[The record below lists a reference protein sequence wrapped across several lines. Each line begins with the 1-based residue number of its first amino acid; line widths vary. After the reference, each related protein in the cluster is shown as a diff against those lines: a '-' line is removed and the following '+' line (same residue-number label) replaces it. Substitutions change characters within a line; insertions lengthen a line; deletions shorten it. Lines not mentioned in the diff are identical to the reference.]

1 MKKVINKILKITM
14 ALTMVLSMCFTAGST
29 QVEAWDGNVPHEF
42 IRVKEIDYPYWW
54 SSKIG
59 GKQWSTHMC
68 KYNGQ
73 YSYCLEASKKTP
85 AGGNYTASVIENNAN
100 VRKLLY
106 YGFGG
111 LGFNAQVEEI
121 IKGQIRACMPND
133 MKDYQNYGGGYS
145 NGSNLTWEEAA
156 YLWTHI
162 YLSYAYSG
170 DLMGLN
176 LEAMNDKWRND
187 DGTGFGDNM
196 LVGYKLITAMPE
208 PSNGATFSTGSTA
221 NFVAA
226 WDKTNS
232 QQKTNTVKFNAE
244 SSETVKLDLQD
255 NVTLHIE
262 GGTSQR
268 GGTATVKG
276 GQSFY
281 LTAPLENA
289 PVDYASGNLECTA
302 KGKFC
307 ALAISD
313 GKDASQTHGSWSQE
327 TTDNLKYSVDWK
339 GFGYIS
345 LNKKS
350 ANPDMTNTNKCY
362 SLENAKYGI
371 YQNGSLVQE
380 LITDK
385 NGYAK
390 SAILQEGSYQVKE
403 IEASKGY
410 TVDSQTYNVTVTKDT
425 TVPALS
431 NETPKN
437 DPIGIEIVKND
448 AEDLGLPQGDATL
461 EGAEFTVKYYDGYY
475 NKDDLPSK
483 ATRTWVLKTKKLSN
497 GKYVAGLLKQ
507 YLVEGSDELYEQDGT
522 YVLPLGTITIEET
535 KAPEGYLLEGA
546 KLNVTD
552 TATGVTTTVTDT
564 KYYAQI
570 TEDYQG
576 AKLQFGNDANQVIV
590 KDKVKKQKIQIFK
603 SGYRNGMSEV
613 VKGLQGAEFTFK
625 LKSEVDHV
633 GWDSATVYDTITTD
647 EDGWA
652 ITKELPYGTYLVR
665 ETVTPKDFY
674 TNPDFIV
681 SVTQDTSEIKKEEDK
696 IKKIILNNRPVET
709 QLKLVKKDKTTGKT
723 VTLNSASFK
732 IVADEDI
739 IDGGN
744 VVYKK
749 GQTITQKVGGK
760 KYDTF
765 TTNSDN
771 VVVVNDYNS
780 RNDSKGEV
788 ILPLQ
793 LFAGKYHLEEV
804 KVPKGFLALGQSQ
817 TFELTGMLDYTKDE
831 DGDPIYTLEIRNA
844 QPVAEIKINK
854 TVSDLDTDVDLVNR
868 TNLSKIK
875 FVLKAKEKI
884 FSVIDGTLMFD
895 KDQTITTTNSAM
907 KIVEGSQNDDGT
919 ISLSKESKLEV
930 TNLPIGVDGSD
941 YYLEEVETLDG
952 SALDTIK
959 KEAEKKK
966 KKEKKLKQQVK
977 KRRRKEKEKKE
988 ENK

>member
-1 MKKVINKILKITM
+1 
-14 ALTMVLSMCFTAGST
+14 
-29 QVEAWDGNVPHEF
+29 
-42 IRVKEIDYPYWW
+42 
-54 SSKIG
+54 
-59 GKQWSTHMC
+59 
-68 KYNGQ
+68 
-73 YSYCLEASKKTP
+73 
-85 AGGNYTASVIENNAN
+85 
-100 VRKLLY
+100 
-106 YGFGG
+106 
-111 LGFNAQVEEI
+111 
-121 IKGQIRACMPND
+121 
-133 MKDYQNYGGGYS
+133 
-145 NGSNLTWEEAA
+145 
-156 YLWTHI
+156 
-162 YLSYAYSG
+162 
-170 DLMGLN
+170 
-176 LEAMNDKWRND
+176 
-187 DGTGFGDNM
+187 
-196 LVGYKLITAMPE
+196 
-208 PSNGATFSTGSTA
+208 
-221 NFVAA
+221 
-226 WDKTNS
+226 
-232 QQKTNTVKFNAE
+232 
-244 SSETVKLDLQD
+244 
-255 NVTLHIE
+255 
-262 GGTSQR
+262 
-268 GGTATVKG
+268 
-276 GQSFY
+276 
-281 LTAPLENA
+281 
-289 PVDYASGNLECTA
+289 
-302 KGKFC
+302 
-307 ALAISD
+307 
-313 GKDASQTHGSWSQE
+313 
-327 TTDNLKYSVDWK
+327 
-339 GFGYIS
+339 
-345 LNKKS
+345 
-350 ANPDMTNTNKCY
+350 MTNTNKCY

-431 NETPKN
+431 NEAPKN
-437 DPIGIEIVKND
+437 DPVGIEIVKND

-461 EGAEFTVKYYDGYY
+461 EGAEFTVTYYGGLYTKEEIEARKYETD
-475 NKDDLPSK
+475 K
-483 ATRTWVLKTKKLSN
+483 AEVRTWVLKTKKMSSGKYIAGLSN
-497 GKYVAGLLKQ
+497 TYKVSGNDFFYDANG
-507 YLVEGSDELYEQDGT
+507 GT
-522 YVLPLGTITIEET
+522 CLPLGTITIEET

-576 AKLQFGNDANQVIV
+576 AKLQFGNDANQMIV

-817 TFELTGMLDYTKDE
+817 TFELTGKLDYTKDE

-844 QPVAEIKINK
+844 QSVAEIKINK
-854 TVSDLDTDVDLVNR
+854 IVSDLDTEVDLVNR
-868 TNLSKIK
+868 TNLNKIK

-966 KKEKKLKQQVK
+966 KKEKKLKQQV
-977 KRRRKEKEKKE
+977 
-988 ENK
+988 N